1 MAGRGRQGA
10 TRGGAAHV
18 RVVPWLAWGVLLTT
32 VGLLLAALGLWATAP
47 PPPPGVEQFS
57 ASAWAFSAAMVAFA
71 FIGALI
77 VVRAAGNPLGWMLG
91 LFALLMVA
99 SPFAYQWALAG
110 LPGWDVAAWLNAWL
124 WIVPIAVL
132 AHAVLRF
139 PHGRLPSRGW
149 RWVSRTAT
157 AGIAATVGVGVALW
171 SERGLVL
178 LTVGDQFPGVADSVA
193 GVALLLVFGSFVAAA
208 LSLVVRLHRARG
220 EERQQVKWL
229 VYAVAVVAVGLV
241 AFAVGDIVLNGAQPL
256 IGEVLGTVGIVG
268 IPVAMWIA
276 ITKYRLYEIDRLIS
290 RTLSYAALTA
300 LLVGLYALIAIV
312 PSALFAVDSDLL
324 VAAATLAAAG
334 AFRPLRRRL
343 QLAVDRRFNRTRYDA
358 MRTID
363 AFAIRLRG
371 ETGLTTLVGDL
382 AGVVGD
388 TMQPASV
395 TVWLRDQ
402 DAR

>member
-1 MAGRGRQGA
+1 M
-10 TRGGAAHV
+10 
-18 RVVPWLAWGVLLTT
+18 TT

-77 VVRAAGNPLGWMLG
+77 VVRAAGNPLGWILG
-91 LFALLMVA
+91 LFALLMVV

-110 LPGWDVAAWLNAWL
+110 LPGGATAAWVNAWL

-132 AHAVLRF
+132 AQAMLRF
-139 PHGRLPSRGW
+139 PHGRLPSLAW
-149 RWVSRTAT
+149 RWVSHAAI
-157 AGIAATVGVGVALW
+157 AGIVATVG
-171 SERGLVL
+171 
-178 LTVGDQFPGVADSVA
+178 
-193 GVALLLVFGSFVAAA
+193 
-208 LSLVVRLHRARG
+208 
-220 EERQQVKWL
+220 
-229 VYAVAVVAVGLV
+229 
-241 AFAVGDIVLNGAQPL
+241 VGDIVLNGAQPL

-276 ITKYRLYEIDRLIS
+276 IAKHRLYEIDRLIS

-343 QLAVDRRFNRTRYDA
+343 QLAVDRRFNRSRYDA
-358 MRTID
+358 TRIIN

-382 AGVVGD
+382 AVVVGD

-402 DAR
+402 DTR